1 VIDRPNPMAD
11 ARRSLGKAA
20 QPQQGQ
26 MPLWTIPGSTSRYVR
41 RCVPAFA
48 FWGAL
53 CFSGHSNSQQI
64 YAFGVGTDSCSVFI
78 SQIVAPPGKTVSRRA
93 PDDGRDYYSKSTI
106 YLEWLLGFVTGYN
119 AASGPQSQFQFD
131 AAAVDLYVRNWCAQ
145 NPTGNIFTAV
155 RQFLNKTDP

>member
-1 VIDRPNPMAD
+1 MIDRPNPMAD

-20 QPQQGQ
+20 GPRQGQ
-26 MPLWTIPGSTSRYVR
+26 ILVRPIAGNTSRYVR
-41 RCVPAFA
+41 RCVPAFV

-53 CFSGHSNSQQI
+53 CFSDHSSSQQI
-64 YAFGVGTDSCSVFI
+64 YAFGVGTDSCSVFV
-78 SQIVAPPGKTVSRRA
+78 SQIVASPGKTVSRTA

-131 AAAVDLYVRNWCAQ
+131 PAAVDLYVRNWCAQ
-145 NPTGNIFTAV
+145 NPTSNIFTAV